1 MNELKLLRSIYNA
14 PRPSVSP
21 KLFHGANLLLT
32 PLPELTAACRELAE
46 GNMFI
51 SFAPPRNFS
60 ARIESEADF
69 YENLPERPSLDS
81 ALYPQICSCPGY
93 AEVSARAPAA
103 FWSSLL
109 GADGFLNCTFEQAA
123 EHSGLTLAET
133 RSFIENLQNYVEPAG
148 LFAQG
153 LAESLIIQ
161 LRRAGLEGSAARMLL
176 TEGRGALLAGKTVE
190 WGAAHGLDEEQI
202 AAAMRALRSLD
213 PAPGRNFARTHYIA
227 ADVEFVVDDGKVSP
241 RLLTDNMPVVESHF
255 GEFGLASGEAP
266 SETWMRGEWS
276 AARRALK
283 LLGLRCRTVMRCALY
298 IAAAQSEKII
308 NMSLPP
314 KPMTY
319 AGAAAALSLHASTLH
334 RCARG
339 TYCEIKGRCYP
350 MSVFFSRPAAS
361 NGGLSVA
368 ELRARVAE
376 LRAEGMTN
384 GAIGRMLGVPE
395 RTVAYHSAKLRAARV
410 R

>member
-93 AEVSARAPAA
+93 AEVSARAPAT

-133 RSFIENLQNYVEPAG
+133 RSFIENLQNYVDPAG

-153 LAESLIIQ
+153 LIQ
-161 LRRAGLEGSAARMLL
+161 LRRAGLEGSAAWTLL

-190 WGAAHGLDEEQI
+190 WGAARGLDEEQI
-202 AAAMRALRSLD
+202 AAAMRALRGLD

-227 ADVEFVVDDGKVSP
+227 ADVEFVVNDGKVSP

-255 GEFGLASGEAP
+255 GEFGLAYGEAP
-266 SETWMRGEWS
+266 SEPWMRGEWS

-283 LLGLRCRTVMRCALY
+283 LLGMRCRTVMRCALY

-308 NMSLPP
+308 DMSLPP

-319 AGAAAALSLHASTLH
+319 AGAASALSLHASTLH

>member
-21 KLFHGANLLLT
+21 RLFHGANLLLT

-148 LFAQG
+148 LFAPG

-161 LRRAGLEGSAARMLL
+161 LRRAGLEGSAAWRLL

-190 WGAAHGLDEEQI
+190 WGAARGLDEEQI
-202 AAAMRALRSLD
+202 AAAMRALRGLD

-266 SETWMRGEWS
+266 SEPWMRGEWS
-276 AARRALK
+276 AARRVLK
-283 LLGLRCRTVMRCALY
+283 LLSLRCRTVMRCALY

-308 NMSLPP
+308 DMSLPP
-314 KPMTY
+314 RPMTY
-319 AGAAAALSLHASTLH
+319 AGAASALSLHASTLH

>member
-51 SFAPPRNFS
+51 FFAPPRNFS

-109 GADGFLNCTFEQAA
+109 GADGFLNCTFERAA

-133 RSFIENLQNYVEPAG
+133 RSFIESLQNYVEPAG

-161 LRRAGLEGSAARMLL
+161 LRRAGLEGSAAWTLL

-190 WGAAHGLDEEQI
+190 WGAARGLDEEQI
-202 AAAMRALRSLD
+202 AAAMRTLRGLD

-241 RLLTDNMPVVESHF
+241 RLLTDNMPVVESHSPPAKRRPSR
-255 GEFGLASGEAP
+255 GCAASG
-266 SETWMRGEWS
+266 TRLG
-276 AARRALK
+276 AR
-283 LLGLRCRTVMRCALY
+283 
-298 IAAAQSEKII
+298 
-308 NMSLPP
+308 
-314 KPMTY
+314 
-319 AGAAAALSLHASTLH
+319 
-334 RCARG
+334 
-339 TYCEIKGRCYP
+339 
-350 MSVFFSRPAAS
+350 
-361 NGGLSVA
+361 
-368 ELRARVAE
+368 
-376 LRAEGMTN
+376 
-384 GAIGRMLGVPE
+384 
-395 RTVAYHSAKLRAARV
+395 
-410 R
+410 

>member
-14 PRPSVSP
+14 PRTSVSP
-21 KLFHGANLLLT
+21 RLFRGANLLLT
-32 PLPELTAACRELAE
+32 PLPDLAAACRELAE

-93 AEVSARAPAA
+93 GSVAGRVPAG

-109 GADGFLNCTFEQAA
+109 NNDGYLNSSPEQAA
-123 EHSGLTLAET
+123 ALSGLEVWEARL
-133 RSFIENLQNYVEPAG
+133 FIENLKNYVEPPG
-148 LFAQG
+148 LFASG
-153 LAESLIIQ
+153 LAESLALQ
-161 LRRAGLEGSAARMLL
+161 LRRAGLEGGAAWRVIND
-176 TEGRGALLAGKTVE
+176 GREALLAGKIRE
-190 WGAAHGLDEEQI
+190 WGAGCGLGEKEI
-202 AAAMRALRSLD
+202 AEAMRELRSLD
-213 PAPGRNFARTHYIA
+213 PAPGRNFARTHFIA
-227 ADVEFVVDDGKVSP
+227 ADVEFVIKEGNVAP
-241 RLLTDNMPVVESHF
+241 RMLTGNLPVVESHF
-255 GEFGLASGEAP
+255 AEFGVASGEAP
-266 SETWMRGEWS
+266 SEPWMRGEWS
-276 AARRALK
+276 SARRALK

-298 IAAAQSEKII
+298 VASVQREKIMD
-308 NMSLPP
+308 MSLPP

-319 AGAAAALSLHASTLH
+319 ARAAAALSLHASTLH
-334 RCARG
+334 RCAKN
-339 TYCEIKGRCYP
+339 TYCLINGRCFP
-350 MSVFFSRPAAS
+350 MSVFFSRASAA

-395 RTVAYHSAKLRAARV
+395 RTVAYHSAKMKAARG